1 MIEEKSRK
9 VSPKVLILRIF
20 NPDKKIDRKRIEP
33 VMEQLELRCLIP
45 KKKEQVDLICFGKQI
60 IEV

>member
-9 VSPKVLILRIF
+9 VSPKVLVLRIF
-20 NPDKKIDRKRIEP
+20 NPDKKIDRKGIEP

-45 KKKEQVDLICFGKQI
+45 KKKNKLI
-60 IEV
+60 

>member
-20 NPDKKIDRKRIEP
+20 NPDKKIDRKGIEP

-45 KKKEQVDLICFGKQI
+45 KKKKNKLI
-60 IEV
+60 